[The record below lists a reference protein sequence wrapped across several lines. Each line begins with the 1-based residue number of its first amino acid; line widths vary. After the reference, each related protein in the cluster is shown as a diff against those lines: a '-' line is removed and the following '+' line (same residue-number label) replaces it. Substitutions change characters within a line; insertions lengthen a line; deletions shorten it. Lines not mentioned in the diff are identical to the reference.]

1 MIVALSLSLLIT
13 SAVITG
19 VALFVRWAIR
29 EGEGD
34 DPRWGL
40 TGQLDAASPLIG
52 FAERAFA
59 IPEVA
64 GLTLRGS
71 RRREA
76 AWEQRY
82 SWSGVSI
89 QPQASAVI
97 LSGPFGS
104 LTCPVPEGTS
114 LEEVARRFAKAAPIE
129 PSDGTST

>member
-52 FAERAFA
+52 FADKAFA
-59 IPEVA
+59 IPEVSK
-64 GLTLRGS
+64 LTLRGS

-76 AWEQRY
+76 AWEQSYPWARITLA
-82 SWSGVSI
+82 SGT
-89 QPQASAVI
+89 SAIV
-97 LSGPFGS
+97 LAGPFGS
-104 LTCPVPEGTS
+104 LTCPVPDGMA
-114 LEEVARRFAKAAPIE
+114 LAEVLQRFAQAAPATPPAE
-129 PSDGTST
+129 SDT